1 MVQGLSLK
9 FAAGYHV
16 AVWLAKEYKVR
27 PSCSMRVVG
36 TAFMNSNAKQ
46 EGNRWSIC
54 CPLIIDKY
62 AALFYV
68 LAFSA

>member
-16 AVWLAKEYKVR
+16 AVWLAKEYKVI
-27 PSCSMRVVG
+27 PSGG
-36 TAFMNSNAKQ
+36 TRAAGSAFLNSNTKQ
-46 EGNRWSIC
+46 EGNRLTIC

-62 AALFYV
+62 AALFYM